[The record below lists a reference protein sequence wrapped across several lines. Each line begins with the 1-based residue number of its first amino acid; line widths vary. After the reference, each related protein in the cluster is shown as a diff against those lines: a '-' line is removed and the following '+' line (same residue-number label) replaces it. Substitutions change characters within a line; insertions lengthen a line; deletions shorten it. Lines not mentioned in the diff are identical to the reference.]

1 MSAPQLIVAEPPPA
15 YAVRPPV
22 VADCSLVC
30 AIVFDEPERTV
41 ALQWL
46 AGRSVHAPE
55 LLAHEV
61 ANVALKKRK
70 RGWPAD
76 AVLSALGDFQEFP
89 IDLHATDLPGQF
101 KLAEQYSLS
110 AYDAAYLWLA
120 SALKAPLATFD
131 RKLGEAA
138 QAHLRALD

>member
-1 MSAPQLIVAEPPPA
+1 MSAPHLIVAEPPPA

-22 VADCSLVC
+22 VADCSLLC
-30 AIVFDEPERTV
+30 AIVFDEPERAT

-55 LLAHEV
+55 MLAHEV

-76 AVLSALGDFQEFP
+76 AVLTALSDFQQLP

-101 KLAEQYSLS
+101 TLAEQYGLS

-131 RKLGEAA
+131 RKLGEVA
-138 QAHLRALD
+138 QVHLRGLE

>member
-1 MSAPQLIVAEPPPA
+1 MSTPQLIVAEPPAA
-15 YAVRPPV
+15 YAVRPPM

-30 AIVFDEPERTV
+30 AILFDEPERST

-46 AGRSVHAPE
+46 AGRSLHAPE

-61 ANVALKKRK
+61 ANVALKKRQ

-76 AVLSALGDFQEFP
+76 AVLSALSDFQQLP

-101 KLAEQYSLS
+101 VLAEQHGLS
-110 AYDAAYLWLA
+110 ACDAAYLWLA

-138 QAHLRALD
+138 QRHLGALE